1 MHDIVVRAGDLKEIY
16 HDGKRGKVEYCS
28 KADAENTH
36 DHGSFGMGMEKMEHQ
51 SSNNGS
57 NHHLKDQE
65 TNYLCLK

>member
-16 HDGKRGKVEYCS
+16 HDGKRGEVEYRS
-28 KADAENTH
+28 KANAENTH
-36 DHGSFGMGMEKMEHQ
+36 DHGSFVVGMEKMEHQ

-65 TNYLCLK
+65 SNYLYLK